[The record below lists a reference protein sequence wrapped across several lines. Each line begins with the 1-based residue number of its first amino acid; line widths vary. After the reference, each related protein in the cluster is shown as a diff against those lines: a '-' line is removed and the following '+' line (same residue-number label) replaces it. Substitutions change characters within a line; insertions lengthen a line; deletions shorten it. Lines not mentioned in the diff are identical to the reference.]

1 MATVVIADNPKIDA
15 ERFDQVDQKLRQSG
29 DFPPAGLIFIVAGEA
44 DSGWRVISVWK
55 SRDDFERFASERLA
69 PAWSESGVSRDDVNF
84 TIYEAHS
91 FVAGDLSGAAQP
103 AISGAQSR

>member
-1 MATVVIADNPKIDA
+1 MATVVIADNSKIDA
-15 ERFDQVDQKLRQSG
+15 ERFEQVTQKLRQSG
-29 DFPPAGLIFIVAGEA
+29 DFPPAGLIFQVAGPGEL
-44 DSGWRVISVWK
+44 GWRVISVWN

-69 PAWSESGVSRDDVNF
+69 PTWSEFGFTRDDVNF

-103 AISGAQSR
+103 AMSGAQSR

>member
-15 ERFDQVDQKLRQSG
+15 ERFEQVAQKLRQSG
-29 DFPPAGLIFIVAGEA
+29 DFPPGGLIFQVAGPGEA
-44 DSGWRVISVWK
+44 GWRVVSVWN

-69 PAWSESGVSRDDVNF
+69 PTWSEFGFTRDDVKF

-91 FVAGDLSGAAQP
+91 FVAGDLSRASQP
-103 AISGAQSR
+103 AMAGAQSG